1 MGKEKEIQKPLGLI
15 RRELEESIVNT
26 INSSGLPLSMSVY
39 IVKDISDQ
47 LNVAAAKQ
55 EELEIAEYKQT
66 LLESEKNNKDK

>member
-1 MGKEKEIQKPLGLI
+1 MSKEKEVQKPLGLI

-39 IVKDISDQ
+39 IVKDIYDQ
-47 LNVAAAKQ
+47 LNVAAGKQ
-55 EELEIAEYKQT
+55 EELEIAEYKKT